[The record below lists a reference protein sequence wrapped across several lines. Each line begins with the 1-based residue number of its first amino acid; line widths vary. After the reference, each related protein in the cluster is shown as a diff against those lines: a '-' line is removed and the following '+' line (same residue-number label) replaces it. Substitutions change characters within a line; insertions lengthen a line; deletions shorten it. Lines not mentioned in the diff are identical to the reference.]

1 MGPRRDG
8 ILRNLQVRC
17 ADTGEVSLYPSFALT
32 VALRHTV
39 LTAEDRASLQ
49 AAVKE
54 LVSPILPR

>member
-1 MGPRRDG
+1 M
-8 ILRNLQVRC
+8 RC
-17 ADTGEVSLYPSFALT
+17 AETGEVSLYPSFALT

-49 AAVKE
+49 AAIKE